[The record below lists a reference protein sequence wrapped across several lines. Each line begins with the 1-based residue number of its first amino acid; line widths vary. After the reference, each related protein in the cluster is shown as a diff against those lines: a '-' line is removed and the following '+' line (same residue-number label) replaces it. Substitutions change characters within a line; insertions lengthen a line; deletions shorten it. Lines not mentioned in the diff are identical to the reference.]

1 MRAGVFFQHHV
12 VLADRVRFLLRSQR
26 HHRSGRRSSRPPRLL
41 SRNRRLCS
49 APLTRRL
56 LTPITPRPASRPTR
70 LPGGPGRLPSSGRAS
85 SSRRPRPRP
94 VCASGSRTL
103 PRHRYVVPRIRLRRY
118 VVILRIRR
126 LLEGNRRTCAITP
139 LPNPCSPARTSLPGV
154 PPRVHRRLTTARLI
168 PSPACS
174 APTRTRRRRHTST
187 PRTGPSLRATRTHT
201 TRRRSHGRNPASRS
215 TTGTA
220 TRTRTCSTRP
230 EPARTGSTR
239 ARTTRGRTTPGSAR
253 TTRAETTRA
262 GSTSAHAAHAGS
274 TRAGTTGRTTDSR
287 TIHSLYADPRTT
299 GRRTTRDRATG
310 SGTCSRPIGSA
321 TRARSTRDRAGSG
334 TSGRPPAPAPV
345 LGPPA
350 RTACAWATC
359 LRAAWSGAGWLVCAA
374 CAGVGR
380 GVDDGFDP
388 AVQADGV
395 DHRLPEDLVTAG
407 TGEALPRPR
416 VHQSQRQCL
425 IVDGDDLR
433 VLAQHDPREPPLA
446 LHRLEHLR
454 PQPPNIR
461 QPHRTT
467 RRRPRAPTRRST
479 SRPRSTTDR
488 LPSTSHS
495 RRSRSSGLI
504 APRSG
509 TPRTSCH
516 RAGTGS
522 GSAAINSTPAPCVSR
537 PSAAPRRTGTPAASG
552 TKCTTC
558 RRATTGPRASC
569 IPSGRR
575 ARGASSGRGDA

>member
-1 MRAGVFFQHHV
+1 MGAGVFFQHHV

-70 LPGGPGRLPSSGRAS
+70 LPGGRGRLP
-85 SSRRPRPRP
+85 SSRRPRPGP

-201 TRRRSHGRNPASRS
+201 TRRRSHGRNPASRG
-215 TTGTA
+215 TTTA

-239 ARTTRGRTTPGSAR
+239 ARTTRAR
-253 TTRAETTRA
+253 TTRACTPRAESTRA
-262 GSTSAHAAHAGS
+262 GSTSAHARS
-274 TRAGTTGRTTDSR
+274 TRAGTTGRATDSR
-287 TIHSLYADPRTT
+287 TIHSLSANPRTT
-299 GRRTTRDRATG
+299 GRRTTRG
-310 SGTCSRPIGSA
+310 RPIGSA
-321 TRARSTRDRAGSG
+321 TRARSARGRAGSG
-334 TSGRPPAPAPV
+334 TGGRPTGSGTRSRTARARTARARTAC
-345 LGPPA
+345 A

-407 TGEALPRPR
+407 TGEALPCPR

-433 VLAQHDPREPPLA
+433 VLAQHDPREPPFA

-479 SRPRSTTDR
+479 TRPSPRSTTDR

-495 RRSRSSGLI
+495 RRSRSRGLI
-504 APRSG
+504 APRSR

-516 RAGTGS
+516 GAGT

-537 PSAAPRRTGTPAASG
+537 RRAAPRRTGTPAASG

-575 ARGASSGRGDA
+575 A

>member
-26 HHRSGRRSSRPPRLL
+26 HHRSGRRSGGPPRLL
-41 SRNRRLCS
+41 SRNRRLGGP
-49 APLTRRL
+49 PLTRRL
-56 LTPITPRPASRPTR
+56 LTPITPRPASRLPNRPTR
-70 LPGGPGRLPSSGRAS
+70 LPGGPGRLPSSRRAS
-85 SSRRPRPRP
+85 GARRPRPGS
-94 VCASGSRTL
+94 VCATCSRTL

-139 LPNPCSPARTSLPGV
+139 LPSPCSPARATLPGV
-154 PPRVHRRLTTARLI
+154 PSRVHRRLTTPRLI

-174 APTRTRRRRHTST
+174 GPTRTMRRRHTST
-187 PRTGPSLRATRTHT
+187 PGTGPSLRATRTHT
-201 TRRRSHGRNPASRS
+201 TRRRSRSRS
-215 TTGTA
+215 TTTA
-220 TRTRTCSTRP
+220 TRTCSTRP
-230 EPARTGSTR
+230 EPARTGFTR
-239 ARTTRGRTTPGSAR
+239 ARTTR
-253 TTRAETTRA
+253 TTRAESTRTR
-262 GSTSAHAAHAGS
+262 STCARATHAGS

-287 TIHSLYADPRTT
+287 TIHGLSTDSRTT
-299 GRRTTRDRATG
+299 GRRTTCGRAAS
-310 SGTCSRPIGSA
+310 SGTCGRALGSG
-321 TRARSTRDRAGSG
+321 TRARSTRGRAGSG
-334 TSGRPPAPAPV
+334 TSGRPTGSGTRASTAR
-345 LGPPA
+345 A
-350 RTACAWATC
+350 RTACARVAR
-359 LRAAWSGAGWLVCAA
+359 LRAAWSGAGWLVCTA

-395 DHRLPEDLVTAG
+395 DHRLPEDLVAAG

-461 QPHRTT
+461 QPHRST
-467 RRRPRAPTRRST
+467 RRRPRAPTRRSAT
-479 SRPRSTTDR
+479 RSSPRSTTAR

-504 APRSG
+504 APRSRA
-509 TPRTSCH
+509 PRTSCH
-516 RAGTGS
+516 RAGAGR
-522 GSAAINSTPAPCVSR
+522 AATNSTAPCVSR
-537 PSAAPRRTGTPAASG
+537 PRAAPQRTGTAAGRTNSTNG
-552 TKCTTC
+552 
-558 RRATTGPRASC
+558 RRAATGVRASC
-569 IPSGRR
+569 VASGRR
-575 ARGASSGRGDA
+575 A